1 MCSSYIGSYTKS
13 YISHVFFI
21 FHRMLVL
28 VPVIYDRRPL
38 VGIGVGIVVGTTT
51 TTTAAI
57 NLTAAVDDGTTAVV
71 GGAIGDDGGTA
82 LPTGLVRP
90 PALRRGR
97 CAK

>member
-1 MCSSYIGSYTKS
+1 
-13 YISHVFFI
+13 
-21 FHRMLVL
+21 MLVL

-51 TTTAAI
+51 TTADAI

-71 GGAIGDDGGTA
+71 GGAIGDDGGTTA

-90 PALRRGR
+90 PALRGGR